1 MVPFWWL
8 VVLSAITDVSRSFIE
23 NSAPDLY
30 LLRIVYIICQNNG
43 VLVGNRGGL
52 FRNQ

>member
-1 MVPFWWL
+1 ML
-8 VVLSAITDVSRSFIE
+8 SRSFIE

-30 LLRIVYIICQNNG
+30 LLRIVYTICQNGG
-43 VLVGNRGGL
+43 VLVGNGGCL